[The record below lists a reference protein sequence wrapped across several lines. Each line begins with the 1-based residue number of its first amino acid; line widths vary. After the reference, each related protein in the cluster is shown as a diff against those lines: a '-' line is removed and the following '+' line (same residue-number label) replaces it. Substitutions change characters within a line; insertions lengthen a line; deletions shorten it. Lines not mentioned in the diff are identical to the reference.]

1 MSADHQDPHE
11 IIIVRHRGSH
21 EDEGHHGGVW
31 KIAYADFMT
40 AMMAFFLVMW
50 LVNASN
56 QETKSAVASYFNPVR
71 LVDRKTGAKG
81 VQDLKSPAG
90 TSRNKGK
97 VTTDINPGDKGAQ
110 ARELPQT
117 EERQLFDHPYAVLA
131 EIAGDVGT
139 KQNLS
144 DAGKGG
150 AATAGPAS
158 GAARGSAY
166 RDPFD
171 PSFWSSD
178 VRLPSEPDQSP
189 SAQRKA
195 LVTTG
200 KQSEGQGAG
209 KPGSAFAARNTA
221 EEGAAPTPQPKPA
234 ESRGGQEPK
243 TTTANSP
250 AGQIAGVSK
259 ADTELAALARD
270 IARLDSQDHAGGPP
284 APSIVATKVPG
295 GLLISVTDTLDYG
308 MFPIGSAK
316 PDKRVVD
323 ALAEIAGL
331 LSKRKGEVII
341 SGHTD
346 ARPFISGNYDNWRL
360 STARAQMAYYMLVRG
375 GLDAT
380 RVLRVE
386 GYADRQP
393 RNSTDPNAAE
403 NRRIDIFLKTP
414 G

>member
-110 ARELPQT
+110 AREVPQT

-131 EIAGDVGT
+131 EIAGDVGAR
-139 KQNLS
+139 QNLS

-150 AATAGPAS
+150 AATAGPAT
-158 GAARGSAY
+158 GAARGNAY

-178 VRLPSEPDQSP
+178 VQLPSEPDQSP
-189 SAQRKA
+189 PTRHEAAASA
-195 LVTTG
+195 
-200 KQSEGQGAG
+200 
-209 KPGSAFAARNTA
+209 AAK
-221 EEGAAPTPQPKPA
+221 PQPA
-234 ESRGGQEPK
+234 DATSRGTGDRGAS
-243 TTTANSP
+243 TANAMKAPPAPAAKPSP
-250 AGQIAGVSK
+250 ADVSPAPAP
-259 ADTELAALARD
+259 ADLTGADKEAAALARD
-270 IARLDSQDHAGGPP
+270 IARLDS
-284 APSIVATKVPG
+284 
-295 GLLISVTDTLDYG
+295 
-308 MFPIGSAK
+308 
-316 PDKRVVD
+316 
-323 ALAEIAGL
+323 
-331 LSKRKGEVII
+331 
-341 SGHTD
+341 
-346 ARPFISGNYDNWRL
+346 
-360 STARAQMAYYMLVRG
+360 
-375 GLDAT
+375 
-380 RVLRVE
+380 
-386 GYADRQP
+386 
-393 RNSTDPNAAE
+393 
-403 NRRIDIFLKTP
+403 
-414 G
+414 